1 MTKKLPCRSTFPC
14 RAQDISLGFCLKA
27 DSWKISMLEIIAY
40 QNHSPHPPGKKNTS
54 LPFSTPQ
61 NLQYRYY
68 NFWLRYSH
76 FATAATARSLFLVL
90 IFPGEISAH
99 RKARPRGSTS
109 SNWSKAASKRKKQ
122 ARMNWKIRSIPSFMR
137 WMENM
142 EISVFFFEAR
152 MFGKM
157 LFILFF
163 GERWIKWTSLDSER
177 AEEFHGASK
186 CLEQWREGC
195 SHFAPSYPMMTW
207 RT

>member
-1 MTKKLPCRSTFPC
+1 
-14 RAQDISLGFCLKA
+14 
-27 DSWKISMLEIIAY
+27 MLEIIAY

-122 ARMNWKIRSIPSFMR
+122 PRMNGKIRSILSFMR

-142 EISVFFFEAR
+142 ENSVFFFEAR

-157 LFILFF
+157 LIMLFF
-163 GERWIKWTSLDSER
+163 GERWIKWTSLDSGR
-177 AEEFHGASK
+177 AEEFHGG
-186 CLEQWREGC
+186 LDVLGRWRKGC
-195 SHFAPSYPMMTW
+195 SHFVPSYTMMSW
-207 RT
+207 CS